1 MAQQE
6 LATDL
11 SISHRKPSQAGAGQ
25 YRPIQA
31 KHQSLPQHLAQV
43 QAPTQALHR
52 PTAYGSYHPP
62 ASALPTHI
70 LPAPLGRLSPK
81 QEVIELDSKP
91 SSPALSDHGYSV
103 SSPEPDQ
110 LTRKGLMEGVHVT
123 TKASKTNSIKLVLQR
138 DQTDAYNI
146 TEMMIRDGSM
156 SNHSIDTKAA
166 VQALKTKTKVARKQR
181 LKEAFRVQ
189 LDRNTGNFHHAQD
202 TFVNEVEANDDE
214 KVEDDNPPLYGKGG
228 EGSTSAEPDKTGPH
242 IMYNLSSEDG
252 GFTAESS
259 DITSLWKMVFDA
271 VSSARASQKMAAGP
285 STLVPSGEQMLGL
298 THSALRYLLEQ
309 FPGSR
314 KATTYEWK
322 HQEPPPAE
330 EVIKENPS
338 GSARSEPYRS
348 RKDRDM
354 FAWLASR
361 HRKMPHP
368 NVGFKLPPE
377 LAAEA
382 HLMGTSQRRATS
394 LDLPMAMRFRHLAK
408 NAKEAVGVYCSG
420 IHGVGLFCKRE
431 IQGGEMVIEY
441 AGEEIRAMLT
451 DNREKYYDS
460 RGIGCYMFR
469 VDDDFVIDATL
480 KGNSARFINHSCDPN
495 CYSKICDILGK
506 KHIIIFA
513 MRKIFPG
520 EELTYDY
527 KFPREEV
534 KIRCYCGA
542 KKCKKYMN

>member
-11 SISHRKPSQAGAGQ
+11 SISHKNPSSQI
-25 YRPIQA
+25 RPLHA
-31 KHQSLPQHLAQV
+31 STSRPSPTTHHHLVPASSLPPHLV
-43 QAPTQALHR
+43 PSTSL
-52 PTAYGSYHPP
+52 
-62 ASALPTHI
+62 
-70 LPAPLGRLSPK
+70 RLSPK
-81 QEVIELDSKP
+81 HEVIELDSKP
-91 SSPALSDHGYSV
+91 SSPALSDHGYSI
-103 SSPEPDQ
+103 SSPEPDTM
-110 LTRKGLMEGVHVT
+110 TRKGLLDGVHVT
-123 TKASKTNSIKLVLQR
+123 TKSSKSNSIKMVLQR
-138 DQTDAYNI
+138 DKTDKYNI

-156 SNHSIDTKAA
+156 ADSSINPKMA
-166 VQALKTKTKVARKQR
+166 VQALKAKTKLVRKQR
-181 LKEAFRVQ
+181 LKESFRVP
-189 LDRNTGNFHHAQD
+189 LDRKGSFQHAQD
-202 TFVNEVEANDDE
+202 TFVNEVEADE
-214 KVEDDNPPLYGKGG
+214 ELTVEESNPPVYGKSQP
-228 EGSTSAEPDKTGPH
+228 STSNPADKKGPH
-242 IMYNLSSEDG
+242 IMFNLFSEDG
-252 GFTAESS
+252 GFSAESS
-259 DITSLWKMVFDA
+259 DITALWRMVFDA
-271 VSSARASQKMAAGP
+271 VSAARASQKMVSGP
-285 STLVPSGEQMLGL
+285 TTLVPSGEEMLGL

-309 FPGSR
+309 FPGAR

-322 HQEPPPAE
+322 HQEPPP
-330 EVIKENPS
+330 
-338 GSARSEPYRS
+338 
-348 RKDRDM
+348 
-354 FAWLASR
+354 
-361 HRKMPHP
+361 
-368 NVGFKLPPE
+368 PPE

-451 DNREKYYDS
+451 DNREKFYDS
-460 RGIGCYMFR
+460 KGIGCYMFR

-513 MRKIFPG
+513 LRKIFPG

>member
-1 MAQQE
+1 MANS
-6 LATDL
+6 
-11 SISHRKPSQAGAGQ
+11 SIN
-25 YRPIQA
+25 
-31 KHQSLPQHLAQV
+31 
-43 QAPTQALHR
+43 
-52 PTAYGSYHPP
+52 
-62 ASALPTHI
+62 
-70 LPAPLGRLSPK
+70 PK
-81 QEVIELDSKP
+81 
-91 SSPALSDHGYSV
+91 
-103 SSPEPDQ
+103 
-110 LTRKGLMEGVHVT
+110 T
-123 TKASKTNSIKLVLQR
+123 
-138 DQTDAYNI
+138 
-146 TEMMIRDGSM
+146 
-156 SNHSIDTKAA
+156 A
-166 VQALKTKTKVARKQR
+166 VQALKLKTKLARKQR
-181 LKEAFRVQ
+181 VKESFRVP
-189 LDRNTGNFHHAQD
+189 LDRNGAFVHAQD
-202 TFVNEVEANDDE
+202 TFVNEVEAG
-214 KVEDDNPPLYGKGG
+214 DNIDQQDSGPPVYGKA
-228 EGSTSAEPDKTGPH
+228 ESSTSNPTEKKGPH
-242 IMYNLSSEDG
+242 IMYNLFSEDG
-252 GFTAESS
+252 GFSAESS
-259 DITSLWKMVFDA
+259 DITALWKMVFDA
-271 VSSARASQKMAAGP
+271 VSAARASQKMVAGP
-285 STLVPSGEQMLGL
+285 TTLVPSGEEMLGL

-309 FPGSR
+309 FPGAR

-322 HQEPPPAE
+322 HQEPPPKP
-330 EVIKENPS
+330 EVVKENRS
-338 GSARSEPYRS
+338 GSARSEPYKG
-348 RKDRDM
+348 RKERDM

-451 DNREKYYDS
+451 DNREKFYDS
-460 RGIGCYMFR
+460 KGIGCYMFR

-513 MRKIFPG
+513 LRKIFPG

>member
-1 MAQQE
+1 MLALNSLSKNPMAQQE

-11 SISHRKPSQAGAGQ
+11 SISHRNPSSHI
-25 YRPIQA
+25 RPLHA
-31 KHQSLPQHLAQV
+31 PTSRPSHHHRVPASSLPPHLV
-43 QAPTQALHR
+43 
-52 PTAYGSYHPP
+52 PP
-62 ASALPTHI
+62 SSM
-70 LPAPLGRLSPK
+70 RLSPK
-81 QEVIELDSKP
+81 HEVIELDSKP
-91 SSPALSDHGYSV
+91 CSPAISDHGYSI
-103 SSPEPDQ
+103 SSPEPDTI
-110 LTRKGLMEGVHVT
+110 TRKGLLDGVHVT
-123 TKASKTNSIKLVLQR
+123 TKSSKTNSIKMVLQR
-138 DQTDAYNI
+138 DKTDKYNI

-156 SNHSIDTKAA
+156 ADSSINPRMA
-166 VQALKTKTKVARKQR
+166 VQALKAKTKLARKQR
-181 LKEAFRVQ
+181 LKESFRVP
-189 LDRNTGNFHHAQD
+189 LDRKGSFHHAQD
-202 TFVNEVEANDDE
+202 TFVNEVEAAEEITKEEAD
-214 KVEDDNPPLYGKGG
+214 PPVYGKS
-228 EGSTSAEPDKTGPH
+228 EPSTSNPTDKKGPH
-242 IMYNLSSEDG
+242 IMFNLFSEDG
-252 GFTAESS
+252 GFSAESS
-259 DITSLWKMVFDA
+259 DITALWRMVFDA
-271 VSSARASQKMAAGP
+271 VSGARASQKMAPGP
-285 STLVPSGEQMLGL
+285 TTLVPSGEEMLGL

-309 FPGSR
+309 FPGAR

-322 HQEPPPAE
+322 HQEPPPPP
-330 EVIKENPS
+330 EVVKENPT
-338 GSARSEPYRS
+338 GSARSEPYRG
-348 RKDRDM
+348 RKERDM

-460 RGIGCYMFR
+460 KGIGCYMFR

-513 MRKIFPG
+513 LRKIFPG